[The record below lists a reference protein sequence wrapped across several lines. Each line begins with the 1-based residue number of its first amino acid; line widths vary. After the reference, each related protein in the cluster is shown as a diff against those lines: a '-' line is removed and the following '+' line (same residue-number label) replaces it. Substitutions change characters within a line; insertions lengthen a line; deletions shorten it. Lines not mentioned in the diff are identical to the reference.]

1 MYNVDQVIE
10 GIVRGKTACLFK
22 DPDLDTER
30 ILQCWSPNSYRLW
43 FFFSEV
49 FSLDLALVLEHWLRL
64 HAVTSKRA
72 WFLVF
77 PPHLRL

>member
-10 GIVRGKTACLFK
+10 GFVRGKTACLFK
-22 DPDLDTER
+22 DPDLDTGR
-30 ILQCWSPNSYRLW
+30 ILQCWSPNSYRLC
-43 FFFSEV
+43 FFFEV
-49 FSLDLALVLEHWLRL
+49 FSLDLALVLDHWLRL

>member
-10 GIVRGKTACLFK
+10 GFVRGKTACLFK
-22 DPDLDTER
+22 DPDLDTEH
-30 ILQCWSPNSYRLW
+30 ILQCWSPNSYRLC

-49 FSLDLALVLEHWLRL
+49 FSLDLALVLEHWLHL
-64 HAVTSKRA
+64 HAVTSKHA
-72 WFLVF
+72 WSLVF